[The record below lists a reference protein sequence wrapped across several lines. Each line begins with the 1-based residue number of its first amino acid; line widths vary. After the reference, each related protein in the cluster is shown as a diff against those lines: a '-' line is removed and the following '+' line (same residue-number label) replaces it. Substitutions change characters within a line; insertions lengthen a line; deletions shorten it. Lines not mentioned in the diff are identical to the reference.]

1 MLQYFQKE
9 AERQKLQKQKQNNVP
24 VQQTQ
29 AQKQSKKKDRRDG
42 PYLTHKNISDIIRR
56 ATNLDLTVNRLD
68 YYAAALT
75 HKSFFRQSTM
85 SDYNTV
91 NDIFEQK
98 QNMTQAI
105 VVGTFERP
113 EFLGDAILSLCITDY
128 IYHMFPNSDEG
139 FLTKL
144 RSIMVQSDA
153 CIRYTKFLGLDK
165 LLQASPETLRKIRA
179 NENPKIYEDIFE
191 AFLAALYKDFNTVAE
206 GVGFYR
212 VRQFLYGL
220 LRRVYGNEKNILGL
234 LQQRNNY
241 KDLILQ
247 DFQNCGWPQPR
258 YYDVP
263 AHAFPIEE
271 ERKGRFYQCVY
282 VPSNPKASSF
292 DICGSHDDPYIFYVS
307 NQNMKICI
315 GWGDTKKQAQQHAS
329 SVALAILKT
338 MRKRHKMNFR
348 RIDIV
353 FS

>member
-9 AERQKLQKQKQNNVP
+9 AERQKLQKQKQNNAP
-24 VQQTQ
+24 VSSSEKSSTQ
-29 AQKQSKKKDRRDG
+29 KKSHHSLSHKQ
-42 PYLTHKNISDIIRR
+42 ISDVIRR
-56 ATNLDLTVNRLD
+56 ATNMDLTINRLD
-68 YYAAALT
+68 YYVGALT
-75 HKSFFRQSTM
+75 HKSFFRQQ
-85 SDYNTV
+85 DKQNTVRSV

-98 QNMTQAI
+98 HNMTQTI

-113 EFLGDAILSLCITDY
+113 EFLGDAILSLCITEY
-128 IYHMFPNSDEG
+128 IYHMFPDADEG

-179 NENPKIYEDIFE
+179 NETPKIYEDIFE
-191 AFLAALYKDFNTVAE
+191 AFLAALYLDFNCIAE
-206 GVGFYR
+206 GIGFYR
-212 VRQFLYGL
+212 VRQFLHGL

-234 LQQRNNY
+234 MQQKDNY

-258 YYDVP
+258 YYNVP
-263 AHAFPIEE
+263 AHASPPEE
-271 ERKGRFYQCVY
+271 EKKARFYQCVF
-282 VPSNPKASSF
+282 VPSNPKVDTF
-292 DICGSHDDPYIFYVS
+292 VICGSHDDPYEFYVVG
-307 NQNMKICI
+307 QNMKMCI

-329 SVALAILKT
+329 SVALGTLRT

-348 RIDIV
+348 KIAIV
-353 FS
+353 FAPN